1 MPSENLSLL
10 IEMALDFAKSTRK
23 QDTESHLITAVR
35 KLIPCDAIAL
45 LREQAGWL
53 TPIATQGLSLDTLG
67 RRFKIKDHPRFTVLC
82 DKHSP
87 YIFPPDCDLP
97 DPYDGLLMARSGN
110 LPVHSCLGIP
120 LIEEGMLLGLIT
132 VDSLDVSAFDQITNK
147 TLEIIASLGAQAICN
162 ANAFNQLKSRA
173 EQAQSL
179 VQELNDE
186 ALMSGGGEIIGK
198 SAVINKLRQDISL
211 VASSDFNVLITGE
224 TGVGKE
230 LVARTLHQASA
241 RQQMPLVHVN
251 CAALTETLAEAEL
264 FGHVK
269 GAFTGADKNRDG
281 KFSLANQGTLFLD
294 EVGELPLTVQSKL
307 LRAIQSGEIQRV
319 GEDNVK
325 YVDVR
330 VIAAT
335 NRDLEQEVESGRFRA
350 DLFHRLTVYPI
361 YVPALKERDKDVL
374 LIAGYFIERTRRK
387 LGLRQLKLSPEATTS
402 LMTYHWPGNVREL
415 EHLISRASL
424 NAKANAN
431 DHDIVVIDAA
441 YLDIQTRMESASA
454 PTSQST
460 NTTAAFGQSL
470 KQMTEA
476 FQRQCITQALSVTD
490 GNWAQA
496 AGMLHHDRA
505 NLMRLAKRLG
515 ISVEKRIAI
524 TPTSHSND

>member
-1 MPSENLSLL
+1 M
-10 IEMALDFAKSTRK
+10 
-23 QDTESHLITAVR
+23 
-35 KLIPCDAIAL
+35 
-45 LREQAGWL
+45 
-53 TPIATQGLSLDTLG
+53 
-67 RRFKIKDHPRFTVLC
+67 
-82 DKHSP
+82 
-87 YIFPPDCDLP
+87 
-97 DPYDGLLMARSGN
+97 
-110 LPVHSCLGIP
+110 
-120 LIEEGMLLGLIT
+120 
-132 VDSLDVSAFDQITNK
+132 
-147 TLEIIASLGAQAICN
+147 
-162 ANAFNQLKSRA
+162 
-173 EQAQSL
+173 
-179 VQELNDE
+179 
-186 ALMSGGGEIIGK
+186 
-198 SAVINKLRQDISL
+198 
-211 VASSDFNVLITGE
+211 
-224 TGVGKE
+224 
-230 LVARTLHQASA
+230 
-241 RQQMPLVHVN
+241 
-251 CAALTETLAEAEL
+251 
-264 FGHVK
+264 
-269 GAFTGADKNRDG
+269 
-281 KFSLANQGTLFLD
+281 
-294 EVGELPLTVQSKL
+294 
-307 LRAIQSGEIQRV
+307 
-319 GEDNVK
+319 
-325 YVDVR
+325 
-330 VIAAT
+330 IAAT